1 MNYLNNYA
9 MYEEK
14 HLGIL
19 NDVWVRC
26 EYDRLRSLKPTDVV
40 VDAGASM
47 GAFTVKA
54 SIQAKFVYAFEPEPE
69 NFGYLRANTAKLQN
83 VKIFQKALWRYSGI
97 SPFFISSNW
106 GGHSLIPKT
115 NGAVIMVE
123 TVTLDDAV
131 EEKVDFLKVDV
142 EAAELELFQGAQRI
156 LQEDKPFIAIEI
168 HNKEIFQSVANF
180 LSPFGY
186 TCRRG
191 IIDSTIVE
199 VKAPTYGT
207 VYFEVE

>member
-1 MNYLNNYA
+1 MSYLSNYA
-9 MYEEK
+9 IYEEK

-19 NDVWVRC
+19 NDTWVRC

-54 SIQAKFVYAFEPEPE
+54 SLQAKFVYAFEPEPE
-69 NFGYLRANTAKLQN
+69 NFGYLQKNTEKLKN

-106 GGHSLIPKT
+106 GGHSLIPKI
-115 NGAVIMVE
+115 NGAVINVE

-131 EEKVDFLKVDV
+131 KEKVDFLKVDV
-142 EAAELELFQGAQRI
+142 EAAELELFQGATRI
-156 LQEDKPFIAIEI
+156 LQDKPFIAIEI
-168 HNKEIFQSVANF
+168 HNKEIFQRVADF
-180 LSPFGY
+180 LLQFGY
-186 TCRRG
+186 TCKHG
-191 IIDSTIVE
+191 IIDSDIVE
-199 VKAPTYGT
+199 IKQPTYGT
-207 VYFEVE
+207 VYFEVEA